1 MRKCHVPLLWSFHQN
16 LKTIML
22 DTFASIL
29 DFIQMAFKD
38 IISRA
43 SNSDVSV
50 HFFHKSSCAITIPLD
65 ALDKLYIMTIIS
77 LIFFVCF
84 SISIVYSFL
93 ILYSYFRGLC
103 AFA

>member
-1 MRKCHVPLLWSFHQN
+1 
-16 LKTIML
+16 ML
-22 DTFASIL
+22 DTFASIR
-29 DFIQMAFKD
+29 DFIQNAFKD

-50 HFFHKSSCAITIPLD
+50 NFFHKSSCTITTPLD
-65 ALDKLYIMTIIS
+65 ALNKLYIMTFIS

-93 ILYSYFRGLC
+93 ILYSSFRGLR

>member
-1 MRKCHVPLLWSFHQN
+1 
-16 LKTIML
+16 ML

-38 IISRA
+38 ITLRA

-65 ALDKLYIMTIIS
+65 ALDKLYIMTFIS
-77 LIFFVCF
+77 SIFFVCF

-93 ILYSYFRGLC
+93 ILYIYFRGLC
-103 AFA
+103 VFA

>member
-1 MRKCHVPLLWSFHQN
+1 MLPCLAFHQN

-29 DFIQMAFKD
+29 DFIQNALKD

-43 SNSDVSV
+43 SSSDVSV

-65 ALDKLYIMTIIS
+65 ALDKFYVMTFIS
-77 LIFFVCF
+77 LIFLFASLCL
-84 SISIVYSFL
+84 SC
-93 ILYSYFRGLC
+93 ILF
-103 AFA
+103 